1 MMKFEKHSISYIG
14 HVKKKIPPY
23 LIPERW
29 QIRLSSSFKDKRTQ
43 MSRLTSPDLI
53 IYDIDNMKCST
64 SGSGGGSNE
73 SGQCDTPP
81 QAAEN
86 LP

>member
-1 MMKFEKHSISYIG
+1 MSR
-14 HVKKKIPPY
+14 KKSPPY

-29 QIRLSSSFKDKRTQ
+29 QIRIPSSFKDKRIQ
-43 MSRLTSPDLI
+43 MSRLTSRDPV
-53 IYDIDNMKCST
+53 IYDIYNMKCIIT
-64 SGSGGGSNE
+64 GSGGGSNE
-73 SGQCDTPP
+73 SGQCDTLP

>member
-14 HVKKKIPPY
+14 YVKKKNPPCQ
-23 LIPERW
+23 ERW
-29 QIRLSSSFKDKRTQ
+29 QIRLPSSFKDRRTQ
-43 MSRLTSPDLI
+43 MSRLTSRHPV
-53 IYDIDNMKCST
+53 IYDIYNMKCSAT
-64 SGSGGGSNE
+64 GSGGGSNE